1 MTTLL
6 ATTRKPLGILPLV
19 EVKRRAVVDALEQ
32 YHGDHLLA
40 ARLLGIG
47 RTTVYRMDRAYR
59 SQSTPG
65 ARGRVGGSTFSF
77 VCR

>member
-6 ATTRKPLGILPLV
+6 ETTRKSLGILPLV

-32 YHGDHLLA
+32 CHGDHLLA

-47 RTTVYRMDRAYR
+47 RND
-59 SQSTPG
+59 SLSNG
-65 ARGRVGGSTFSF
+65 
-77 VCR
+77 